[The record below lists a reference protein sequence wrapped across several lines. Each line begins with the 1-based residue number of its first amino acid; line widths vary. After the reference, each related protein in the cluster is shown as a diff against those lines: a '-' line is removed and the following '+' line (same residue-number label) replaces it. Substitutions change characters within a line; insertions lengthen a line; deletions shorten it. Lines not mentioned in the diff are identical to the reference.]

1 MQQQTPLKTTQF
13 KTIVRIG
20 IGCALLF
27 AVFATGGLRSSNAQG
42 EATSTAAVEATVA
55 ATPAAAT
62 PTAIVCPTLPVTAKV
77 VSTAEATAQATSAA
91 TATATPPGY
100 LGIGAEDSGD
110 GCGVLV
116 LDIDPDGPAAKAKLQ
131 TGDLIFGADGFLT
144 KNVDALRG
152 YIISLPIGAK
162 VELYIRRGVEISTV
176 EVTLSARPTDAETPV
191 APTAEAT
198 AEPTLAPTAEATAVA
213 TSVATAQ
220 PTAQATAAK

>member
-1 MQQQTPLKTTQF
+1 MQLQTPQKTTQL
-13 KTIVRIG
+13 KTILRAS
-20 IGCALLF
+20 IGCALLV

-42 EATSTAAVEATVA
+42 EATSTAPAEATVA
-55 ATPAAAT
+55 ATSAAT
-62 PTAIVCPTLPVTAKV
+62 PTAIVCPALPASAKV
-77 VSTAEATAQATSAA
+77 AATAEATAQATSVA

-100 LGIGAEDSGD
+100 LGIGAEDNGD

-116 LDIDPDGPAAKAKLQ
+116 LDIDPNGPAAKASLQ

-162 VELYIRRGVEISTV
+162 VELYIRRGVEIKTLQ
-176 EVTLSARPTDAETPV
+176 VTLSARPTDAETPV

-198 AEPTLAPTAEATAVA
+198 LAPTAEATAMA

-220 PTAQATAAK
+220 PTSQPTAEATPAK